1 MAAICF
7 ILAVILIIFNCAKVT
22 IRLRAMFVQLHH
34 LPFKHQ

>member
-7 ILAVILIIFNCAKVT
+7 ILAVILIIFNCA
-22 IRLRAMFVQLHH
+22 MFVQLHR